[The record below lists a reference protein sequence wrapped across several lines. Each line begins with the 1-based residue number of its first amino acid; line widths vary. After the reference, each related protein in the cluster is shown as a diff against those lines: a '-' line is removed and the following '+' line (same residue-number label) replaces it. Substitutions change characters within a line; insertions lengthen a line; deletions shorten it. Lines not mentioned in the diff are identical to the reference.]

1 MTDAPLTLD
10 GFERI
15 DSIVQIGGDYAQFRS
30 PCEIAQDDI
39 TGLHDGQLH
48 CWQVRA
54 RDSGSYRVLD
64 REKGEGPRSS
74 CAGSNLKPDK
84 ANWSLIFGRFRT
96 I

>member
-15 DSIVQIGGDYAQFRS
+15 DGIVEIGGDYAQFRGPS
-30 PCEIAQDDI
+30 EIAQDDI
-39 TGLHDGQLH
+39 TGPHDGQLH
-48 CWQVRA
+48 RGQVRA
-54 RDSGSYRVLD
+54 RGPGSYCVLD
-64 REKGEGPRSS
+64 REEGEGPRSS